1 MVVIPNIAAVRA
13 VPRVR
18 SLLCAAVLCV
28 GMPIKIALGGES
40 LDGKRIVEGDIF
52 VELWQ
57 QRGFGLSQGSQ
68 VWPNGLVP
76 YHVDAAL
83 DPAIASDIELAVN
96 EWNRAA
102 GITLFPVSEK
112 SLPADYL
119 HFQPGSG
126 CASWV
131 GFRGGAQEVWLSGA
145 CSAGSIMH
153 EIGHALGLEH
163 EHTRSDRDQYI
174 EILWGNIDPVKRHNF
189 DISNRRGVLLG
200 EYDYGSIMHYGLT
213 HFSQNGL
220 PTVRALQDT
229 NQTIGQRH
237 LPSAGDINSVAS
249 LYASDLAI
257 AMQLEQHSE
266 NAEVTVYLTNDHSQG
281 AHDIVID
288 IETGRAALAESLID
302 DVHCVPVDN
311 GAQCHLA
318 ILAGGATRIARLTF
332 DGFLDENSVGT
343 LVRSKTPDSNVDN
356 NSGGI
361 ASEPVLA
368 RVQQDF
374 ADATSNNEI
383 VRSGLSGYSM
393 LLGLLLLRIGRC
405 RRVGL
410 IGTHYRLIRTND
422 TRI

>member
-1 MVVIPNIAAVRA
+1 MIVISLIAAVRA
-13 VPRVR
+13 AHRVR
-18 SLLCAAVLCV
+18 LLLCAAVLCI
-28 GMPIKIALGGES
+28 GLPIKIAFGSEG

-52 VELWQ
+52 VEQWQ
-57 QRGFGLSQGSQ
+57 QRGFGLTQGAK

-76 YHVDAAL
+76 YHIDETL
-83 DPAIASDIELAVN
+83 DPVIAANIEIAVN

-102 GITLFPVSEK
+102 GITLYRVTDK
-112 SLPADYL
+112 SQPADYL
-119 HFQPGSG
+119 NFQAGSG

-131 GFRGGAQEVWLSGA
+131 GFRGGAQEVWLSGN
-145 CSAGSIMH
+145 CGVGSIMH

-174 EILWGNIDPVKRHNF
+174 EILWANVDPEKRHNF

-237 LPSAGDINSVAS
+237 LPSAGDIDSVAR
-249 LYASDLAI
+249 LYTSDLAI
-257 AMQLEQHSE
+257 VMQLEQLSE
-266 NAEVTVYLTNDHSQG
+266 NSEVTVYLTNDHSQG
-281 AHDIVID
+281 AHDIVIE
-288 IETGRAALAESLID
+288 IETGRAALAESYID
-302 DVHCVPVDN
+302 DVRCVPVDN

-318 ILAGGATRIARLTF
+318 ALAGGATRIARLTF
-332 DGFLDENSVGT
+332 DGVLDANTVGT
-343 LVRSKTPDSNVDN
+343 RVRSKTPDSNVAN

-374 ADATSNNEI
+374 ADASNNEI
-383 VRSGLSGYSM
+383 TSSGLSGYPM
-393 LLGLLLLRIGRC
+393 LLGLLLLGIGRC
-405 RRVGL
+405 RRIGL
-410 IGTHYRLIRTND
+410 IGADHRLIRTDN